1 MYRKETNGSKCHGQI
16 CVNRYTVQFLP
27 FDESIVGVTIFLRNV
42 NPDVVRQRKV
52 GWTNAEVWVSEG
64 LIVSGLDLNA
74 AVELAKMIK
83 VGIAMVT

>member
-1 MYRKETNGSKCHGQI
+1 MSFDKEKW
-16 CVNRYTVQFLP
+16 
-27 FDESIVGVTIFLRNV
+27 
-42 NPDVVRQRKV
+42 